1 MPSAAVTV
9 DINSP
14 DPYGLYDP
22 YANLNLPN
30 GVNNL
35 TGQQALDLAR
45 ARGDGPGAYGFPNG
59 DFNRTQHQQQLLVAL
74 KNKATSAGII
84 TNPLKIGSLAD
95 AVGNNLK
102 TDMSVGD
109 METLYLDGKGINN
122 TNISQITLNSING
135 QNLLSDYTAP
145 DGESALIPA
154 AGFDD
159 YSQIQSVIQSL
170 LPSPKNN

>member
-1 MPSAAVTV
+1 VTV

-45 ARGDGPGAYGFPNG
+45 ARGDGPGAYGFPMATLTG
-59 DFNRTQHQQQLLVAL
+59 PTSAATARSSQ
-74 KNKATSAGII
+74 NKATSAGII

-95 AVGNNLK
+95 AVGNN
-102 TDMSVGD
+102 SRRYVSRRYGNFVS
-109 METLYLDGKGINN
+109 GRQGIN
-122 TNISQITLNSING
+122 IPTL
-135 QNLLSDYTAP
+135 AR
-145 DGESALIPA
+145 
-154 AGFDD
+154 
-159 YSQIQSVIQSL
+159 
-170 LPSPKNN
+170 

>member
-1 MPSAAVTV
+1 
-9 DINSP
+9 
-14 DPYGLYDP
+14 
-22 YANLNLPN
+22 
-30 GVNNL
+30 
-35 TGQQALDLAR
+35 
-45 ARGDGPGAYGFPNG
+45 
-59 DFNRTQHQQQLLVAL
+59 
-74 KNKATSAGII
+74 
-84 TNPLKIGSLAD
+84 
-95 AVGNNLK
+95 
-102 TDMSVGD
+102 
-109 METLYLDGKGINN
+109 LYLDGKGINN